1 MSSMGAVEAHM
12 ASLYRRISNPLALS
26 TTSYDGH
33 SMRSHD
39 GGTAAEATAAAARS
53 SSIRPLRR
61 AMVAGA
67 GMRAAELGRWD
78 CSGARVRAV
87 GDRSIDRVG

>member
-1 MSSMGAVEAHM
+1 MSSMGAVDAHM

-26 TTSYDGH
+26 TTSYAGH

-39 GGTAAEATAAAARS
+39 GGTAAEATAAAAS

-61 AMVAGA
+61 AMVAVRGCV
-67 GMRAAELGRWD
+67 RAAVRGWM
-78 CSGARVRAV
+78 GFWWTRVRAV
-87 GDRSIDRVG
+87 GDRS